1 MKILIVAHSLP
12 RPTWGAGTRNYHLLR
27 ALAQQHAVS
36 LLALIRP
43 DEREQSADHLRPHTQ
58 RLLQIV
64 APAAGSKRVS
74 QLVALAKGQSY
85 SLTSQVLPVAQAALD
100 DELAR
105 NPYDAV
111 LFEGLPVAGYRTPER
126 LRVILDEHNIEY
138 ELAKRS
144 YQTADGLM
152 RRGFNWMEYRRLKP
166 QEIARWQRADLVLVT
181 SEREQLLLKGAL
193 PGKSVRVVPNGV
205 DIHTFAPDTTIAE
218 EPGRIIFTASFD
230 YYPNVQGSLH
240 FAENIWP
247 RIRDA
252 RQDATWYLVGRN
264 PPPEIQRLGALPGV
278 TVTGGVPEVQPHLA
292 AAQVAIVP
300 LLTGAGT
307 RLKILEALAM
317 RRAIVST
324 ALGCEGLACVPGE
337 HLLVADEPEAFAASV
352 VDLLDHEPRRASLG
366 EQGRTLVEER
376 YSWDYCGAQ
385 LLAALDAV
393 EENGWRI

>member
-1 MKILIVAHSLP
+1 MKILVVAHSLP

-43 DEREQSADHLRPHTQ
+43 DEREQSADHLRPDTQ

-252 RQDATWYLVGRN
+252 RQDATWYLVGR
-264 PPPEIQRLGALPGV
+264 EIR
-278 TVTGGVPEVQPHLA
+278 
-292 AAQVAIVP
+292 
-300 LLTGAGT
+300 
-307 RLKILEALAM
+307 
-317 RRAIVST
+317 
-324 ALGCEGLACVPGE
+324 
-337 HLLVADEPEAFAASV
+337 
-352 VDLLDHEPRRASLG
+352 
-366 EQGRTLVEER
+366 
-376 YSWDYCGAQ
+376 
-385 LLAALDAV
+385 
-393 EENGWRI
+393 